1 MEAGTVG
8 LIGELPETGMTS
20 NTTLLSSQQ
29 FMLFYIAGNSPF
41 NLRGHSHWR
50 RAKATRLYQD
60 ETRKDLFLGIIL
72 LIHHFH
78 VDHKATCLPH
88 PTPPPKKKCLTIVFH
103 LP

>member
-1 MEAGTVG
+1 MGAIVECIPCGGLVEAGTVG

-60 ETRKDLFLGIIL
+60 ETRKDLFWGLS
-72 LIHHFH
+72 
-78 VDHKATCLPH
+78 CLF
-88 PTPPPKKKCLTIVFH
+88 TIFT
-103 LP
+103 